1 MTVPAHYDAS
11 TIGRVLDF
19 PSCITVVREAMK
31 AFSASS
37 VPQPLR
43 SITEVGEGKLLGLMP
58 GLLLSSGIFGAKII
72 SVFEDKERP
81 GRSAHRGLV
90 IVYGIED
97 GSVLCT
103 ADAEEITRIRTA
115 AATAVA
121 TDALA
126 RKDASRLTVFGCGVQ
141 ARAHILA
148 IQHIRKLD
156 EIMVWG
162 RNASVATAF
171 ANALEAETGL
181 PIRAEP
187 DARYAAASADIIC
200 TVTNASEPILS
211 GEWVRPGTHVNA
223 VGSSR
228 PGPVEVDSTLVVASR
243 YVADSR
249 RSALAAAAEFLDAKS
264 AGLVGDDHI
273 VAEIG
278 EVLLGRVPGRTS
290 EGEIT
295 LYKSLGHIVQDLS
308 AAAYVHAAVTSVERA

>member
-1 MTVPAHYDAS
+1 MTTFVHYDAS
-11 TIGRVLDF
+11 TIGRLLDEQ
-19 PSCITVVREAMK
+19 SCIPVVRDAMK

-72 SVFEDKERP
+72 SVFENPERP

-90 IVYGIED
+90 TLYDVANGAM
-97 GSVLCT
+97 LCT

-126 RKDASRLTVFGCGVQ
+126 RKDASRLTIFGCGVQ

-148 IQHIRKLD
+148 IQHVRKLD

-162 RNASVATAF
+162 RNGDVANAF
-171 ANALEAETGL
+171 ANVMEAETGL

-187 DARYAAASADIIC
+187 DARYAAASGDIIC
-200 TVTNASEPILS
+200 TVTNASEPILF

-228 PGPVEVDSTLVVASR
+228 PGPVEVDNTLVVASR
-243 YVADSR
+243 YIADSR
-249 RSALAAAAEFLDAKS
+249 RSALAAAAEFLDAKA
-264 AGLVGDDHI
+264 AGLVDDSHI

-290 EGEIT
+290 DGEIT
-295 LYKSLGHIVQDLS
+295 LYKSLGNIVQDL
-308 AAAYVHAAVTSVERA
+308 AAVAHVHAAAKGPAT